1 MAWSKTIDFAD
12 LPVTEDIEI
21 EQGRTYEERY
31 DVDLSI
37 EDADAADVDFSEATT
52 AHARIRDG
60 DGDTTAIDLTESDAS
75 GNLTM
80 FLTATETDALV
91 AGNGTWEMVFVFPD
105 ASTSFSDGATFTL
118 FRGDCKIIEMLDAS

>member
-1 MAWSKTIDFAD
+1 MAWAKTIDFAD
-12 LPVTEDIEI
+12 LPVTENIII

-37 EDADAADVDFSEATT
+37 EGADASDVDFSEATT
-52 AHARIRDG
+52 AHVRIRDG
-60 DGDTTAIDLTESDAS
+60 DGDITAIDLTEADDS

-91 AGNGTWEMVFVFPD
+91 AGSGTWEMVFVFPD
-105 ASTSFSDGATFTL
+105 GSTSFADGATFTL
-118 FRGDCKIIEMLDAS
+118 FRGDCHIIEMLDAS